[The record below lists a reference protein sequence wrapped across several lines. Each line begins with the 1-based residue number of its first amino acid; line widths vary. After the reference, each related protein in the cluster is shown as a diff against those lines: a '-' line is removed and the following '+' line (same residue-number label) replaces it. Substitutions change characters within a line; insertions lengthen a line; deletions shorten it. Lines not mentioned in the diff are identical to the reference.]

1 MDDTIDEAHLRF
13 KHPCT
18 ILAAGPTGSGK
29 TVLVRKILQHYN
41 ECFENISSPP
51 SVIWCYGQW
60 QASYLDNVGNGVQ
73 IQYHEGLINERMV
86 ESKRP
91 DIVIVD
97 DLMNELGGDDALVNL
112 FTKGSHHLNLT
123 VIFIVQNV
131 FHKGPHM
138 RTISLNSHY
147 MVLLKN
153 PRDKSQIINLARQLY
168 PTQTRFL
175 QEA

>member
-123 VIFIVQNV
+123 VIFIVQV
-131 FHKGPHM
+131 FFIKDH
-138 RTISLNSHY
+138 TC
-147 MVLLKN
+147 V
-153 PRDKSQIINLARQLY
+153 QLV
-168 PTQTRFL
+168 
-175 QEA
+175 